1 MWRFFNDPSKHKF
14 DWEHGLHGVDRLV
27 SHFQIWNWKIF
38 HNLKNGPLFVDSQ
51 RTFIHIYIYLL
62 ITEERFRETAKTEC
76 FLWLSKRAIRLAI
89 IVEIKTQ
96 NPLMQFKMYL
106 FFLQSL
112 HNFYNKMNNQ
122 KKINRRLR
130 FANALYRD
138 FVSKEEKSVVCAGL
152 HKSSPQLSLQ
162 VATSYIIYC
171 RFVIRSQATPLPYQ
185 PI

>member
-1 MWRFFNDPSKHKF
+1 MIHRNISSIESMDYTEWTNWCHTSKYEIEKSSIIWRTGRSLWTVNV
-14 DWEHGLHGVDRLV
+14 L
-27 SHFQIWNWKIF
+27 
-38 HNLKNGPLFVDSQ
+38 LF
-51 RTFIHIYIYLL
+51 TYIYLL
-62 ITEERFRETAKTEC
+62 ITEERCRETAKTEC

-106 FFLQSL
+106 FFLQSIT
-112 HNFYNKMNNQ
+112 KWTTK

-138 FVSKEEKSVVCAGL
+138 FVSKEEKSVVYTGL

>member
-1 MWRFFNDPSKHKF
+1 M
-14 DWEHGLHGVDRLV
+14 
-27 SHFQIWNWKIF
+27 
-38 HNLKNGPLFVDSQ
+38 DSQ

-76 FLWLSKRAIRLAI
+76 FRWLSKRAIRLAI

-122 KKINRRLR
+122 KKN
-130 FANALYRD
+130 
-138 FVSKEEKSVVCAGL
+138 
-152 HKSSPQLSLQ
+152 
-162 VATSYIIYC
+162 
-171 RFVIRSQATPLPYQ
+171 
-185 PI
+185 

>member
-38 HNLKNGPLFVDSQ
+38 HLFVDSQ
-51 RTFIHIYIYLL
+51 RTFIHIYILTDNWREIQRDSKNWMLSLTVQTGYKISNYCRNKNSKLCSL
-62 ITEERFRETAKTEC
+62 KCIYFFCKAYITFITRWTTK
-76 FLWLSKRAIRLAI
+76 
-89 IVEIKTQ
+89 
-96 NPLMQFKMYL
+96 
-106 FFLQSL
+106 
-112 HNFYNKMNNQ
+112 

-162 VATSYIIYC
+162 VVTSYIIYC

>member
-1 MWRFFNDPSKHKF
+1 
-14 DWEHGLHGVDRLV
+14 
-27 SHFQIWNWKIF
+27 
-38 HNLKNGPLFVDSQ
+38 
-51 RTFIHIYIYLL
+51 
-62 ITEERFRETAKTEC
+62 
-76 FLWLSKRAIRLAI
+76 
-89 IVEIKTQ
+89 
-96 NPLMQFKMYL
+96 MQFKMYP

-138 FVSKEEKSVVCAGL
+138 FVSKEEKSVVCAVL

>member
-1 MWRFFNDPSKHKF
+1 
-14 DWEHGLHGVDRLV
+14 
-27 SHFQIWNWKIF
+27 
-38 HNLKNGPLFVDSQ
+38 
-51 RTFIHIYIYLL
+51 
-62 ITEERFRETAKTEC
+62 
-76 FLWLSKRAIRLAI
+76 
-89 IVEIKTQ
+89 
-96 NPLMQFKMYL
+96 MQFKMYL

-138 FVSKEEKSVVCAGL
+138 FVSREEKSVVYSGL

-162 VATSYIIYC
+162 VATSYIIYLC
-171 RFVIRSQATPLPYQ
+171 RSVIRSQATPLPYQ

>member
-1 MWRFFNDPSKHKF
+1 MIHRNISSIESMDYTEWTNWCHTSKYEIEKSSIIWRTGRSLWTVNV
-14 DWEHGLHGVDRLV
+14 L
-27 SHFQIWNWKIF
+27 
-38 HNLKNGPLFVDSQ
+38 LF
-51 RTFIHIYIYLL
+51 TYIYLL
-62 ITEERFRETAKTEC
+62 ITEERCRETAKTEC

-112 HNFYNKMNNQ
+112 HNFYNKINNQ

>member
-1 MWRFFNDPSKHKF
+1 MIHRNISSIESMDYTEWTDWCHTSKYEIEKSSTYL
-14 DWEHGLHGVDRLV
+14 WTVNVL
-27 SHFQIWNWKIF
+27 
-38 HNLKNGPLFVDSQ
+38 LF
-51 RTFIHIYIYLL
+51 TYIYLL
-62 ITEERFRETAKTEC
+62 ITEERFRKTAKTEC

-96 NPLMQFKMYL
+96 NSLMQFKMYL